1 LGEGKFDQKK
11 GFTNGST
18 EGLLGGQEFNE
29 NDNVSTPGLKTCKG
43 VQKGAGK
50 GRKVPELSLKNL
62 GIDPN
67 IGAKVNA
74 LKKPIKEVIEE
85 VQEVDFEIA

>member
-1 LGEGKFDQKK
+1 M
-11 GFTNGST
+11 
-18 EGLLGGQEFNE
+18 GGQEFNE

-43 VQKGAGK
+43 VQKGGGK

-85 VQEVDFEIA
+85 VREGDFEIA